1 MTDANAV
8 LNTLTASN
16 IFDLRGVVAVVT
28 GGGTV
33 SARLHVQ
40 RSDLTIRFVVHA
52 FQGIGLMIS
61 STLMANGATVY
72 IIGPDQ
78 KQLDAIART
87 YNDAAQGHANRG
99 KIVGLQGDVRPKVGL
114 YTTYRLAHALTT
126 FIRVG

>member
-99 KIVGLQGDVRPKVGL
+99 KIVGLQGDVRSKVGL
-114 YTTYRLAHALTT
+114 YTTYRLAHALII